1 MMILNDMN
9 DTEDAHGEVTLMKL
23 RVGVNRLG
31 RPKTYFLCFW
41 CKLMMSSELLWKSSA
56 VSGTFPKGEVDI
68 EAVYAV
74 WNEGGSTRAYGAFP
88 VSQGAHL
95 KYAIQTEIK
104 LVFRLSS

>member
-1 MMILNDMN
+1 MNEYSCFSEAVKQWGTRMTCQMMILNDMN

-74 WNEGGSTRAYGAFP
+74 
-88 VSQGAHL
+88 
-95 KYAIQTEIK
+95 
-104 LVFRLSS
+104 